1 MSVKAIHVELVS
13 DLNAEAFIAAFKR
26 FIARRGVCSD
36 IFSDN
41 GTNFVGANTELK
53 RLYDLFKQEQEH
65 SKISAFFTDHSIRW
79 HFIPPRAPLF
89 GGLWEAGIKSV
100 KQHLRRVLGNTTL
113 TFKELYTTL
122 VQIEACVNS
131 RPITPLSTDPM
142 DLEALT
148 PGHFLVGSQL
158 MALPEPDLLAFN
170 EGRLRHWR
178 LLQSFVLLEKMV
190 LGIPHNTTTAVHMV
204 Q

>member
-1 MSVKAIHVELVS
+1 MTSSNKSRSTQRSPLS
-13 DLNAEAFIAAFKR
+13 LLTIAY
-26 FIARRGVCSD
+26 
-36 IFSDN
+36 
-41 GTNFVGANTELK
+41 VGILS
-53 RLYDLFKQEQEH
+53 RQGH
-65 SKISAFFTDHSIRW
+65 RSS
-79 HFIPPRAPLF
+79 
-89 GGLWEAGIKSV
+89 EAGIKSV

-190 LGIPHNTTTAVHMV
+190 LGIPHNTTTVVHMV